1 MEHYAHHYETDEES
15 EPEVE
20 VEVEV
25 KPKKRGKKRKD
36 PNKPKKFMTAYIL
49 YSNNVRSSVSTAN
62 PEAKFGDIAR
72 LISKQFK
79 ALDEDEKAKW
89 NELARQDKE
98 RYQREMENYD
108 PPSDDDEDGGTRKKK
123 KDPNAPKRN
132 MSAFFIY
139 SNDVRPA
146 VRAENPGIKFG
157 DVARLISSKFKGLST
172 EERAKYDKLAV
183 ADKERYQAQ
192 MAQYRETGT
201 FD

>member
-1 MEHYAHHYETDEES
+1 MDHYENHYETDEES

-20 VEVEV
+20 VEVE

-79 ALDEDEKAKW
+79 SLDDDERAKW
-89 NELARQDKE
+89 DELARLDKE
-98 RYQREMENYD
+98 RYRSEMENYE
-108 PPSDDDEDGGTRKKK
+108 PPSDDDGDEGGSRKKK

-157 DVARLISSKFKGLST
+157 DVARLISSKFKALST
-172 EERAKYDKLAV
+172 DERAKYDELAV

-192 MAQYRETGT
+192 MAQYKETGT